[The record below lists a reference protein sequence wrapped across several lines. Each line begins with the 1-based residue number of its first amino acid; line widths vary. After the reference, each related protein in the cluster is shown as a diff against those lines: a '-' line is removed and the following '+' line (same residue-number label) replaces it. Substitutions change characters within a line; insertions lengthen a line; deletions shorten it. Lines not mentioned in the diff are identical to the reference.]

1 MRVNDWA
8 QAPST
13 VPQGLIQPKVSGYHN
28 LSICTPL
35 CYSYATFGMCAEIVD
50 APSYRVLDL
59 EWGLNSIKS
68 RFAKFL
74 HTFTLNT
81 D

>member
-1 MRVNDWA
+1 
-8 QAPST
+8 
-13 VPQGLIQPKVSGYHN
+13 
-28 LSICTPL
+28 
-35 CYSYATFGMCAEIVD
+35 MCAEIVD

-81 D
+81 ELKPTYVTLIHNSRLVLNVKQFSIHLEERSLSD